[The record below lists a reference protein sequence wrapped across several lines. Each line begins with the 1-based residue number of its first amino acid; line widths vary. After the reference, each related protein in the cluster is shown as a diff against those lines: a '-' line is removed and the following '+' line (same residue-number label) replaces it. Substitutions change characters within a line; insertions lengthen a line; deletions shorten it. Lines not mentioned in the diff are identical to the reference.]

1 MDFSKYNKWLRYY
14 AAIFDLNPDVF
25 NTEKFVDVTVV
36 NNKSIGVIYSNL
48 YDQYIIQELT
58 YNRFFYNCRII
69 DYKDT
74 RRYAYVFTL
83 TEEEAILL
91 FDRIN
96 SVGNMLLTNDFYMK
110 VCITWKN
117 IQTIHFMN
125 VYICNIEQQKSQ
137 A

>member
-25 NTEKFVDVTVV
+25 NTEKFIDVTVV
-36 NNKSIGVIYSNL
+36 NSKSIGIIYSNL

-74 RRYAYVFTL
+74 KRYAYVFTL

-96 SVGNMLLTNDFYMK
+96 SVGNMLLTNNFYMK
-110 VCITWKN
+110 VCITWKKYLDN
-117 IQTIHFMN
+117 SFYECLYM
-125 VYICNIEQQKSQ
+125 
-137 A
+137 

>member
-74 RRYAYVFTL
+74 KRYAYVFTL
-83 TEEEAILL
+83 IEEEAILL

-110 VCITWKN
+110 VCITWKKYLDN
-117 IQTIHFMN
+117 SFYECLYM
-125 VYICNIEQQKSQ
+125 
-137 A
+137 

>member
-48 YDQYIIQELT
+48 YNQYIIQELT

-110 VCITWKN
+110 VCITWKKYLDN
-117 IQTIHFMN
+117 SFYECLYM
-125 VYICNIEQQKSQ
+125 
-137 A
+137 

>member
-25 NTEKFVDVTVV
+25 NTEKFIDVTVV
-36 NNKSIGVIYSNL
+36 NSKSIGIIYSNL

-74 RRYAYVFTL
+74 KRYTYVFTL

-110 VCITWKN
+110 VCITWKKYLDN
-117 IQTIHFMN
+117 SFYECLYM
-125 VYICNIEQQKSQ
+125 
-137 A
+137 

>member
-25 NTEKFVDVTVV
+25 NTEKFIDVTVV
-36 NNKSIGVIYSNL
+36 NSKSIGIIYSNL

-96 SVGNMLLTNDFYMK
+96 SVGNMLLTNDFYIK
-110 VCITWKN
+110 VCITWKKYLDN
-117 IQTIHFMN
+117 SFYECLYM
-125 VYICNIEQQKSQ
+125 
-137 A
+137 

>member
-36 NNKSIGVIYSNL
+36 NSKSIGVIYSNL

-74 RRYAYVFTL
+74 KRYAYVFTL

-110 VCITWKN
+110 VCIIWKKYLDN
-117 IQTIHFMN
+117 SFYECLYM
-125 VYICNIEQQKSQ
+125 
-137 A
+137 

>member
-58 YNRFFYNCRII
+58 YNRFSII
-69 DYKDT
+69 
-74 RRYAYVFTL
+74 V
-83 TEEEAILL
+83 ELL
-91 FDRIN
+91 
-96 SVGNMLLTNDFYMK
+96 
-110 VCITWKN
+110 ITK
-117 IQTIHFMN
+117 IQDDMRMFLP
-125 VYICNIEQQKSQ
+125 
-137 A
+137 

>member
-25 NTEKFVDVTVV
+25 NTEKFIDVTVV
-36 NNKSIGVIYSNL
+36 NSKSIGIIYSNL

-74 RRYAYVFTL
+74 KRYAYVFTL

-110 VCITWKN
+110 VCITWKKYLDSS
-117 IQTIHFMN
+117 FYECLYM
-125 VYICNIEQQKSQ
+125 
-137 A
+137 

>member
-110 VCITWKN
+110 VCITWKKYLDN
-117 IQTIHFMN
+117 SFYECLYM
-125 VYICNIEQQKSQ
+125 
-137 A
+137 

>member
-14 AAIFDLNPDVF
+14 VAIFDLNPDVF

-110 VCITWKN
+110 VCITWKKYLDN
-117 IQTIHFMN
+117 SFYECLYM
-125 VYICNIEQQKSQ
+125 
-137 A
+137 

>member
-25 NTEKFVDVTVV
+25 NTEKFIDVTVV
-36 NNKSIGVIYSNL
+36 NSKSIGVIYSNL

-74 RRYAYVFTL
+74 KRYAYVFTL

-110 VCITWKN
+110 VCITWKKYLDN
-117 IQTIHFMN
+117 SFYECLYM
-125 VYICNIEQQKSQ
+125 
-137 A
+137 

>member
-25 NTEKFVDVTVV
+25 NTEKFIDVTVI
-36 NNKSIGVIYSNL
+36 NSKSIGIIYSNL

-58 YNRFFYNCRII
+58 YNRFFYNYRII

-74 RRYAYVFTL
+74 KRYAYVFTL

-110 VCITWKN
+110 VCITWKKYLDN
-117 IQTIHFMN
+117 SFYECLYM
-125 VYICNIEQQKSQ
+125 
-137 A
+137 

>member
-25 NTEKFVDVTVV
+25 NTEKFIDVTVV
-36 NNKSIGVIYSNL
+36 NSKSIGIIYSNL

-69 DYKDT
+69 DYKDIK
-74 RRYAYVFTL
+74 RYAYVFTL

-110 VCITWKN
+110 VCITWKKYLDN
-117 IQTIHFMN
+117 SFYECLYM
-125 VYICNIEQQKSQ
+125 
-137 A
+137 

>member
-74 RRYAYVFTL
+74 KRYAYVFTL

-110 VCITWKN
+110 VCITWKKYLDN
-117 IQTIHFMN
+117 SFYECLYM
-125 VYICNIEQQKSQ
+125 
-137 A
+137 

>member
-25 NTEKFVDVTVV
+25 NTEKFIDVTVV
-36 NNKSIGVIYSNL
+36 NSKSIGIIYSNL

-69 DYKDT
+69 NYKDT
-74 RRYAYVFTL
+74 KRYAYVFTL

-110 VCITWKN
+110 VCITWKKYLDN
-117 IQTIHFMN
+117 SFYECLYM
-125 VYICNIEQQKSQ
+125 
-137 A
+137 

>member
-25 NTEKFVDVTVV
+25 NTEKFIDVTVV
-36 NNKSIGVIYSNL
+36 NSKSIGIIYSNL

-58 YNRFFYNCRII
+58 YNRFFYNYRII

-74 RRYAYVFTL
+74 KRYAYVFTL

-110 VCITWKN
+110 VCITWKKYLDN
-117 IQTIHFMN
+117 SFYECLYM
-125 VYICNIEQQKSQ
+125 
-137 A
+137 

>member
-25 NTEKFVDVTVV
+25 NTEKFVDVTFV
-36 NNKSIGVIYSNL
+36 NSKSIGVIYSNL

-74 RRYAYVFTL
+74 KRYVYVFTL

-110 VCITWKN
+110 VCITWKKYLDN
-117 IQTIHFMN
+117 SFYECLYM
-125 VYICNIEQQKSQ
+125 
-137 A
+137 

>member
-25 NTEKFVDVTVV
+25 NTEKFIDVTVV
-36 NNKSIGVIYSNL
+36 NSKSIGIIYSNL

-74 RRYAYVFTL
+74 KRYAYVFTL
-83 TEEEAILL
+83 IEEEAILL

-110 VCITWKN
+110 VCITWKKYLDN
-117 IQTIHFMN
+117 SFYECLYM
-125 VYICNIEQQKSQ
+125 
-137 A
+137 

>member
-25 NTEKFVDVTVV
+25 NTEKFIDVTVV
-36 NNKSIGVIYSNL
+36 NNKSIGIIYSNL

-74 RRYAYVFTL
+74 KRYAYVFTL

-110 VCITWKN
+110 VCITWKKYLDN
-117 IQTIHFMN
+117 SFYECLYM
-125 VYICNIEQQKSQ
+125 
-137 A
+137 

>member
-25 NTEKFVDVTVV
+25 NTEKFIDITVV
-36 NNKSIGVIYSNL
+36 NSKSIGIIYSNL
-48 YDQYIIQELT
+48 YNQYIIQELT

-74 RRYAYVFTL
+74 KRYAYVFTL

-110 VCITWKN
+110 VCIIWKKYLDN
-117 IQTIHFMN
+117 SFYECLYM
-125 VYICNIEQQKSQ
+125 
-137 A
+137 

>member
-25 NTEKFVDVTVV
+25 NTEKFIDVTVV
-36 NNKSIGVIYSNL
+36 NSKSIGIIYSNL
-48 YDQYIIQELT
+48 YDHYIIQELT

-74 RRYAYVFTL
+74 KRYAYVFTL

-96 SVGNMLLTNDFYMK
+96 SVGNMLLTNDFYIK
-110 VCITWKN
+110 VCITWKKYLDN
-117 IQTIHFMN
+117 SFYECLYM
-125 VYICNIEQQKSQ
+125 
-137 A
+137 

>member
-25 NTEKFVDVTVV
+25 NTEKFIDVTVV
-36 NNKSIGVIYSNL
+36 NSKSIGIIYSNL

-74 RRYAYVFTL
+74 KRYAYVFTL
-83 TEEEAILL
+83 TEEEAILF

-110 VCITWKN
+110 VCITWKKYLDN
-117 IQTIHFMN
+117 SFYECLYM
-125 VYICNIEQQKSQ
+125 
-137 A
+137 

>member
-83 TEEEAILL
+83 IEEEAILL

-96 SVGNMLLTNDFYMK
+96 SVGNMLLTNDFYIK

-117 IQTIHFMN
+117 YLDNSFYECLYM
-125 VYICNIEQQKSQ
+125 
-137 A
+137 

>member
-48 YDQYIIQELT
+48 YDQYTIQELT

-110 VCITWKN
+110 VCITWKKYLDN
-117 IQTIHFMN
+117 SFYECLYM
-125 VYICNIEQQKSQ
+125 
-137 A
+137 

>member
-25 NTEKFVDVTVV
+25 NTEKFIDITVV
-36 NNKSIGVIYSNL
+36 NSKSIGIIYSNL

-74 RRYAYVFTL
+74 KRYAYVFTL

-110 VCITWKN
+110 VCITWKKYLDDSFYECLYM
-117 IQTIHFMN
+117 QH
-125 VYICNIEQQKSQ
+125 
-137 A
+137 